1 MINELVS
8 NSLKHTFPHGREGE
22 IRLEL
27 RADDEGQFT
36 LMVRDN
42 GVGFPEDLD
51 SRNTESLGLQLVNT
65 LVDQVEGT
73 IELDRSNGTEFRIA
87 LAEPK

>member
-8 NSLKHTFPHGREGE
+8 NSLKHAFPHGREGE

-42 GVGFPEDLD
+42 GVGFPEDL
-51 SRNTESLGLQLVNT
+51 
-65 LVDQVEGT
+65 
-73 IELDRSNGTEFRIA
+73 A
-87 LAEPK
+87 LETQSHWVCNWSTP